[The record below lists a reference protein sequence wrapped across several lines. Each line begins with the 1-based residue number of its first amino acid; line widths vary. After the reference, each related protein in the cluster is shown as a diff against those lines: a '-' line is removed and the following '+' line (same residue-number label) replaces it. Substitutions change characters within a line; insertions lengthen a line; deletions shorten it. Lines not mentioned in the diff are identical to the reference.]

1 MREISTDSLRMH
13 DIQGRP
19 TVAEVSLGAL
29 RTNLRA
35 ARDLV
40 GPGVKVLAVVKAD
53 GYGHGAV
60 AAARAFVEAGA
71 AALGV
76 STVEEGTELRRAGVW
91 GSVVVLGGA
100 FPGEGAAVAPGGPRV
115 P

>member
-1 MREISTDSLRMH
+1 MRQISADQLRMH

-40 GPGVKVLAVVKAD
+40 GPGVRVLAVVKAD

-60 AAARAFVEAGA
+60 AAARAF
-71 AALGV
+71 
-76 STVEEGTELRRAGVW
+76 TRAT
-91 GSVVVLGGA
+91 
-100 FPGEGAAVAPGGPRV
+100 
-115 P
+115 

>member
-1 MREISTDSLRMH
+1 MLEN
-13 DIQGRP
+13 QGRP
-19 TVAEVSLGAL
+19 PVAEVSLGAL

-71 AALGV
+71 AALGG
-76 STVEEGTELRRAGVW
+76 STVEEGTGLRRGGVR
-91 GSVVVLGGA
+91 GPPVVLRGGLSRGGGGA
-100 FPGEGAAVAPGGPRV
+100 GRGGPRAAAL
-115 P
+115 